1 MANTKISQLPAA
13 TTPLTGAEL
22 VPIVQGGVT
31 VNVTTKDLN
40 GGGSGGG
47 AVTQV
52 LTGTGLTGGPIT
64 TFGTIALANTAVTP
78 GTYINP
84 SVTVNAQG
92 QVTAAS
98 SGSTPVTSVSGT
110 ANEIASTGGTTP
122 ILSLP
127 SALTFTGKTVTGGIY
142 TGGTVENTTIGGT
155 TPAAGTF
162 TTMNATSGNITSAP
176 TTTNSIVNKAYADA
190 VATGLTFHANCNLAT
205 TTALPTCTYNNG
217 TSGVGA
223 TLTATTNGLLT
234 VDSVSVVAGY
244 RILVKN
250 QASPVQ
256 NGIYTVTQIGSGS
269 LPFIL
274 TRATDYDTPGTTYLN
289 VDAGDFTLILAGTV
303 NAGTSWVQTVLPPI
317 TIGSTGL
324 NFAQFGSGTVLY
336 SASTGLNLSGTNQF
350 SIANTGVSSA
360 TYGSASAV
368 PQIGV
373 NAQGQITSA
382 SNTNIAISGSQ
393 VTSGAVAI
401 AQGGTGQTAQAA
413 GFNAL
418 SPITK
423 LGDLIVGTG
432 TNTAARLGIGSK
444 DQVLTVSGGT
454 ATWATPSSA
463 TTPGGNNTQFQY
475 NKGGIFGGLANL
487 TTDGTNTQLNN
498 SSSLRLSNATT
509 NYVAFKAPTSLSANT
524 TWTLPG
530 ADGTKGQTMVTDGS
544 GTLTWATPT
553 LTPVAPAN
561 YALPEVTG
569 TTTVGQTLNCST
581 GGWSGYPVP
590 TYEYQWIRGAATN
603 IGTNSSSYTL
613 IDADYNN
620 TIKCTVKATN
630 SAGNASATSAAT
642 STIAGTVP
650 GAPTIGTATPGNAQ
664 VSVAFTAP
672 AVTGGPAITSYTA
685 TSNDGITGTGSSSP
699 VIVSGLTNGTP
710 YTFTVKAT
718 NGIGTGAASAAS
730 SPAVTPTAIV
740 QDPSFTYVPLL
751 LETTSTNGQNNQGT
765 TTTNGFL
772 DSSTN
777 AFTITRNGTPTQ
789 GSYTPYWPN
798 GQWSNYFPGG
808 ASDYFTIGTQP
819 ILNVGTG
826 NFTIECFI
834 FFPGRSA
841 ALSRESILAPTE
853 ATLASG
859 VLFQLNGSTQGST
872 GISTTVAGTAISSTT
887 AISANTWHHV
897 AVVRSSGVVTIY
909 VDGASR
915 ASGTAAGSISNT
927 ASYNIAS
934 LRTTDPQYNDT
945 FQGYISNFRTTS
957 TAVYSGSTIT
967 VPTSPLSPSTANQTL
982 LTCYSN
988 RFIDANTATTAKTI
1002 TVNGT
1007 PRVQAFQ
1014 PFSPTASYT
1023 TALYGGSGYFNGS
1036 TDYLTCSNLT
1046 ASTLGTSD
1054 FTIEFWHYL
1063 VAKPS
1068 QYPTLFS
1075 ITGSTPYS
1083 RLELFAGHVGGGATQ
1098 YQLDYPTFPGITG
1111 GTILYNTWTHIAV
1124 VRYSNTL
1131 TLYVNGL
1138 VIGSASVT
1146 GTSYGGNGAGLYVM
1160 NDGTAGENANGYISN
1175 FRIVKGTAVY
1185 TGAFTPPTLAPLA
1198 TTGPASAASYSSTTN
1213 VNTTFL
1219 TPASLLLNMTNAGIY
1234 DAAAQNVVSTVGNA
1248 QVSTAQK
1255 QWNPTSMA
1263 FDGSG
1268 DWLTVLDNPQLQL
1281 GTGDFTID
1289 GWFYL
1294 TTNGTAYGIV
1304 SKGAASTGWS
1314 VNVTSG
1320 NRIQFSYTASNL
1332 TGATTTLA
1340 QGSWYYFAVV
1350 RSGTATGN
1358 LKIYLNGNLEV
1369 TSGGAVNDNFNQ
1381 TDVLYVGASRTGT
1394 TALNGYLQDIR
1405 ITKAA
1410 RAITLPTQSFPVQ

>member
-13 TTPLTGAEL
+13 TTPLAGTEL

-31 VNVTTKDLN
+31 VKVTAQDLN

-52 LTGTGLTGGPIT
+52 STGTGLTGGPIT
-64 TFGTIALANTAVTP
+64 TFGTISIANTAVTP
-78 GTYINP
+78 GTYTNP

-110 ANEIASTGGTTP
+110 ANEITSSGGATP
-122 ILSLP
+122 TLSLP

-142 TGGTVENTTIGGT
+142 TGATVENTPIGGT

-223 TLTATTNGLLT
+223 TLTATANGLLT
-234 VDSVSVVAGY
+234 VDSVSAVLGY
-244 RILVKN
+244 RILVKD
-250 QASPVQ
+250 QASQVQ
-256 NGIYTVTQIGSGS
+256 NGIYTVSQVGSGS

-274 TRATDYDTPGTTYLN
+274 TRATDYNTPGTTYLN

-336 SASTGLNLSGTNQF
+336 SASTGLNLSGTNEF

-393 VTSGAVAI
+393 VTSGSVAI
-401 AQGGTGQTAQAA
+401 NRGGTGQTAQAA

-418 SPITK
+418 SPITT

-454 ATWATPSSA
+454 AVWAPATTA
-463 TTPGGNNTQFQY
+463 TTPGGNPTQFQY
-475 NKGGIFGGLANL
+475 NKGGILGGLPNL

-498 SSSLRLSNATT
+498 ASALRFSNATT
-509 NYVAFKAPTSLSANT
+509 NYVAFKAPASLSANT

-530 ADGTKGQTMVTDGS
+530 TDGTPGQTMVTNGS

-553 LTPVAPAN
+553 LTPVAPTN
-561 YALPEVTG
+561 YALPVVDG
-569 TTTVGQTLNCST
+569 ITTVGQTLNCST
-581 GGWSGYPVP
+581 GGWNGYPAP
-590 TYEYQWIRGAATN
+590 SYAYQWIRGAATN
-603 IGTNSSSYTL
+603 VGTNSPSYTL

-620 TIKCTVKATN
+620 TIKCTVTATN
-630 SAGNASATSAAT
+630 SAGSASATSAAT
-642 STIAGTVP
+642 ATIAGTEP

-672 AVTGGPAITSYTA
+672 ANTGGPAITSYTV
-685 TSNDGITGTGSSSP
+685 TSNPDGITGTGSSSP
-699 VIVSGLTNGTP
+699 IIVSGLTNGTP
-710 YTFTVKAT
+710 YTFTVRAT
-718 NGIGTGAASAAS
+718 NSIGTGPASAAS
-730 SPAVTPTAIV
+730 SPAVTPSAIV
-740 QDPSFTYVPLL
+740 QDASFAYVPLL

-772 DSSTN
+772 DSSSNT
-777 AFTITRNGTPTQ
+777 FPVTRNGSPTQ
-789 GSYTPYWPN
+789 GSVTPYWPN
-798 GQWSNYFPGG
+798 GQWSNYFDGSSYLTS
-808 ASDYFTIGTQP
+808 AS
-819 ILNVGTG
+819 NVALALGSG
-826 NFTIECFI
+826 NFTLESWVFVTNQSASSYPTFLANWAGSFTTNAWSIHTGHLAAVNRAAFYCYNYSA
-834 FFPGRSA
+834 SA
-841 ALSRESILAPTE
+841 ALLQG
-853 ATLASG
+853 ATTL
-859 VLFQLNGSTQGST
+859 
-872 GISTTVAGTAISSTT
+872 
-887 AISANTWHHV
+887 SANTWYHI
-897 AVVRSSGVVTIY
+897 AVVRNGNNFTLYLNGVSDGTGTFSGSVDGGASNTIY
-909 VDGASR
+909 APSSTN
-915 ASGTAAGSISNT
+915 AWAGYLSNT
-927 ASYNIAS
+927 RIVK
-934 LRTTDPQYNDT
+934 
-945 FQGYISNFRTTS
+945 G
-957 TAVYSGSTIT
+957 TAVYTGAFTPPTAPLTAIT
-967 VPTSPLSPSTANQTL
+967 NTSL
-982 LTCYSN
+982 LTCQSN
-988 RFIDANTATTAKTI
+988 RFKDNSTNNFAI

-1014 PFSPTASYT
+1014 PFSPAAAYT
-1023 TALYGGSGYFNGS
+1023 PAAYAGSGYFNGS
-1036 TDYLTCSNLT
+1036 TDYLSLASN
-1046 ASTLGTSD
+1046 AAFDIFGGNM
-1054 FTIEFWHYL
+1054 TIDGWL
-1063 VAKPS
+1063 
-1068 QYPTLFS
+1068 YPTALAGRSEHFLAFIVDATNRVS
-1075 ITGSTPYS
+1075 LYFDGTTFTFWTSTS
-1083 RLELFAGHVGGGATQ
+1083 GGGNGPKITSASF
-1098 YQLDYPTFPGITG
+1098 PT
-1111 GTILYNTWTHIAV
+1111 NTWTHVALV
-1124 VRYSNTL
+1124 KSGATF
-1131 TLYVNGL
+1131 TLYING
-1138 VIGSASVT
+1138 ISA
-1146 GTSYGGNGAGLYVM
+1146 GTSTTTVYPTSAMSLNVGTYNGVNIPDAF
-1160 NDGTAGENANGYISN
+1160 TGYMSN
-1175 FRIVKGTAVY
+1175 VRVVKGVAIV
-1185 TGAFTPPTLAPLA
+1185 PPTGGP
-1198 TTGPASAASYSSTTN
+1198 TTPVTN
-1213 VNTTFL
+1213 TAQT
-1219 TPASLLLNMTNAGIY
+1219 SLLLNYTNAGIY
-1234 DAAAQNVVSTVGNA
+1234 DATTQNVVSTVGDA
-1248 QVSTAQK
+1248 QVSSTITP
-1255 QWNPTSMA
+1255 QWGTTSMK
-1263 FDGSG
+1263 FDGTG
-1268 DWLTVLDNPQLQL
+1268 DWLTAIDSLQLQI
-1281 GTGDFTID
+1281 GTGDFTIE

-1294 TTNGTAYGIV
+1294 SLNNTNYGIV

-1320 NRIQFSYTASNL
+1320 NRIQFSYTAANL
-1332 TGATTTLA
+1332 TGSTTTLA

-1381 TDVLYVGASRTGT
+1381 TNILYVGASRTGT

-1410 RAITLPTQSFPVQ
+1410 RPITASPAAPFPVQ

>member
-13 TTPLTGAEL
+13 STPLTGSEL
-22 VPIVQGGVT
+22 VPIVQNGVT
-31 VNVTTKDLN
+31 VNVTAQNLN

-64 TFGTIALANTAVTP
+64 TFGTISIADTAVTP
-78 GTYINP
+78 GTYTNP

-110 ANEIASTGGTTP
+110 PNEIASSGGATP
-122 ILSLP
+122 TLSLP
-127 SALTFTGKTVTGGIY
+127 SALTFTGKTVTGGSY
-142 TGGTVENTTIGGT
+142 TGATVDNTKIGGT

-162 TTMNATSGNITSAP
+162 TTMNATSGNITDAP

-223 TLTATTNGLLT
+223 TLTATANGLLT
-234 VDSVSVVAGY
+234 VDSVSAVLGY

-250 QASPVQ
+250 QASQVQ
-256 NGIYTVTQIGSGS
+256 NGIYTVTQVGSGS

-317 TIGSTGL
+317 TIGSTGI
-324 NFAQFGSGTVLY
+324 NFVQFGSGTVLY
-336 SASTGLNLSGTNQF
+336 SASTGLTLSGTNQF
-350 SIANTGVSSA
+350 SITDTGVSSA

-368 PQIGV
+368 PKIGV
-373 NAQGQITSA
+373 NKQGQITSA
-382 SNTNIAISGSQ
+382 SDTNIAISGSQ
-393 VTSGAVAI
+393 VTSGSVAI

-418 SPITK
+418 SPITT

-454 ATWATPSSA
+454 ATWATPSGG

-475 NKGGIFGGLANL
+475 NKGGILGGLPNL

-509 NYVAFKAPTSLSANT
+509 NYVAFKAPSSLSANT

-590 TYEYQWIRGAATN
+590 TYDYQWIRGAATN
-603 IGTNSSSYTL
+603 VGTNSSSYTL
-613 IDADYNN
+613 VDLDYND

-642 STIAGTVP
+642 ATVAGSVP
-650 GAPTIGTATPGNAQ
+650 GAPTIGVATPGNAE

-672 AVTGGPAITSYTA
+672 AVTGGPSITTYTA
-685 TSNDGITGTGSSSP
+685 KSNPSNITGTGSSSP
-699 VIVSGLTNGTP
+699 VKVSGLTNGTE
-710 YTFTVKAT
+710 YTFTVTAT
-718 NGIGTGAASAAS
+718 NSIGTGDPSKASNGA
-730 SPAVTPTAIV
+730 TPTAIV

-772 DSSTN
+772 DSSNN
-777 AFTITRNGTPTQ
+777 AFTITRNGSPTQ
-789 GSYTPYWPN
+789 GSITPYWPN
-798 GQWSNYFPGG
+798 GQWSNYFSSSYLSVADSASLRFG
-808 ASDYFTIGTQP
+808 AA
-819 ILNVGTG
+819 
-826 NFTIECFI
+826 NFTIEAWVF
-834 FFPGRSA
+834 R
-841 ALSRESILAPTE
+841 T
-853 ATLASG
+853 ASG
-859 VLFQLNGSTQGST
+859 TTHTIAAKGAATPTGWVLQVSSADKLVFIDTSTSIT
-872 GISTTVAGTAISSTT
+872 GATSLA
-887 AISANTWHHV
+887 ANTWYYV
-897 AVVRSSGVVTIY
+897 AVVRAGTGSNQTTLYVNGVS
-909 VDGASR
+909 DGT
-915 ASGTAAGSISNT
+915 GTSATTFNQTNAMRIGTDRSAANGF
-927 ASYNIAS
+927 A
-934 LRTTDPQYNDT
+934 
-945 FQGYISNFRTTS
+945 GYISNLRLSNTNLTISSTPTTPL
-957 TAVYSGSTIT
+957 TALGSTIF
-967 VPTSPLSPSTANQTL
+967 LS
-982 LTCYSN
+982 CGYN
-988 RFIDANTATTAKTI
+988 RFVDGALNSAITI
-1002 TVNGT
+1002 GAGT
-1007 PRVQAFQ
+1007 PTVQAFQ
-1014 PFSPTASYT
+1014 PFSPAAAYT
-1023 TALYGGSGYFNGS
+1023 PAAYGGSGYFNGS
-1036 TDYLTCSNLT
+1036 TDYL
-1046 ASTLGTSD
+1046 
-1054 FTIEFWHYL
+1054 
-1063 VAKPS
+1063 
-1068 QYPTLFS
+1068 S
-1075 ITGSTPYS
+1075 ITDGTALKLGSGN
-1083 RLELFAGHVGGGATQ
+1083 FAIEGWVYLSTSGGSQAIYARSGFGMIIGASGGNFIF
-1098 YQLDYPTFPGITG
+1098 YASSNGSSWDLAAGITF
-1111 GTILYNTWTHIAV
+1111 GTAVANTWTHFAAV
-1124 VRYSNTL
+1124 RNGANI
-1131 TLYVNGL
+1131 TLYLNGVL
-1138 VIGSASVT
+1138 GNTVAVSTSTLYEVT
-1146 GTSYGGNGAGLYVM
+1146 APTVGNWNFGGANFWL
-1160 NDGTAGENANGYISN
+1160 NGYASN
-1175 FRIVKGTAVY
+1175 LRVVKGTAVY
-1185 TGAFTPPTLAPLA
+1185 TGAFTPPTLAPL
-1198 TTGPASAASYSSTTN
+1198 TTAGSTSAASYPSTTN
-1213 VNTTFL
+1213 VNTSFAASNT
-1219 TPASLLLNMTNAGIY
+1219 SLLLNMTNAGIY
-1234 DAAAQNVVSTVGNA
+1234 DATTQNVVSTVGNA

-1263 FDGSG
+1263 FDGTG
-1268 DWLTVLDNPQLQL
+1268 DWLTALDNPQLQL
-1281 GTGDFTID
+1281 GTGNFTID

-1410 RAITLPTQSFPVQ
+1410 RTITPPPPAAPFPVQ